1 MITHFQVIPT
11 KHGDRIYTLD
21 DQGILRVKQPQQMW
35 HEIPGTDFQ
44 VDVRAPEIHS
54 SRRHVQPTQTPEE
67 IFRPRQSI
75 LDGYV
80 L

>member
-11 KHGDRIYTLD
+11 KNGDRIYTLD
-21 DQGILRVKQPQQMW
+21 DQGVLRVKQPQQMW
-35 HEIPGTDFQ
+35 HEIPGTDFLVENQ
-44 VDVRAPEIHS
+44 TVETQY
-54 SRRHVQPTQTPEE
+54 SRRHLQPAHSADE